1 MSARES
7 RVRRDSRLF
16 AEMCATL
23 MDRGHKV
30 QFRAQG
36 NSMVPNILDGDELVV
51 APATQTEL
59 RTGDVALIQNAE
71 GLRVHRLVA
80 KQSDSPGNVIT
91 RSDTAHAPDLPA
103 SQLFGK
109 VALQRR
115 HNTEVAFTPMQTR
128 LIHPAQVLLRR
139 ARMAVALRLR
149 RAGLFLFGIASL
161 LFFAVTIATPSAF
174 AQADLTMTQTASV
187 TAVATGTNYHYTEI
201 VTNNGPTTIPTG
213 TLVVYQQTPPNTTY
227 QSVTG
232 TNWTCRNGAGTALVA
247 NYQGPIVCTYNR
259 TLNSGISA
267 PTITLT
273 EAISAGTA
281 AGTTIQNSATVTS
294 QLTDP
299 TPTNNTTVTSILVEP
314 AASSDLSVSMTVA
327 PTPVFISSN
336 LTYTIVVTNLG
347 QATVPATANIL
358 QDVLPAGVTF
368 FSATPPAGWTCSGTT
383 TVQCS
388 LTGTMAMNA
397 TATFTITV
405 TAPASATTL
414 SNTAQTTLTGDPNAN
429 NNSATVITV
438 VQPLICATPG
448 RDGAGGTI
456 SGVVNTYFAPAAGT
470 LAAGATSVVLGAG
483 TGTTTPIAAGDLLLF
498 IQMQDASIN
507 SNNTG
512 AYGDGTA
519 GDPATGSS
527 ALASSGVFEFVTATN
542 AVVIGGGTLQF
553 TGTGTGGGLLN
564 SYVEG
569 AATGTQGQQ
578 TFQVIRV
585 PQYTSAT
592 LSNGLVPLAWNGSIG
607 GVLAIDVSAQLTL
620 GGTVT
625 LDALGFR
632 GGGGLLLAGNG
643 TGANTDYVT
652 LSTNP
657 ANSSKGEGIAGTPAN
672 IAPLTFTTTTHA
684 TNTGVEGLPAGSFAR
699 GAPGNAGGGGTD
711 GDPTGNTKNSGGG
724 GGGNGGTGGLGGYG
738 WNTFTALNS
747 TDGGFGGAAFPATT
761 SALLMGGGGGA
772 GTTNNGSYYI
782 SSTNHD
788 SNTTDAACTNVT
800 CTGIFS
806 SGGAG
811 GGIAIIHAGSVTGTG
826 TISANGQSTQSTDN
840 DSTGGGGAGGSI
852 EVLAN
857 SGGLAGLTAAAAGGS
872 AGNAWPESA
881 PGTFSGNRHG
891 PGGGGAGGVVIL
903 TGTPAGINVAGG
915 NNGYTDT
922 AQDSY
927 GATPGQAGISSTVHI
942 ITETPGTQSGAYCAG
957 ADLSVTN
964 SGLPPVVA
972 PGGAITYTQT
982 VTNNGPLDAVN
993 AVFSEAIP
1001 ANTTFASITTP
1012 AGWICTTPAVGA
1024 TGNIS
1029 CTNPSVLNLATSTFT
1044 VVVNVAAG
1052 TINGTQI
1059 VDVDNITSGT
1069 SDPNLANNS
1078 ATALTTVSLATGADL
1093 FTTMTSS
1100 SPTTLAGT
1108 TVTMTAVVKNQ
1119 GPGAAGASNFS
1130 EPLDFNTTFASMV
1143 IPPGWT
1149 CSLPAV
1155 GTNGTIYCSA
1165 TSIAVGA
1172 SSTFA
1177 AVLNVPGTVAS
1188 GITIMETGT
1197 ASSATPDP
1205 NPSNN
1210 AASAS
1215 TVVATAGQAD
1225 LAVTSTAAPTLISPG
1240 NNITYTQIVTNNGPA
1255 TVTNGTVTAVTFS
1268 DTIPANT
1275 TLAQAFVQPTGW
1287 NCVSPAVGATGTI
1300 SCTLNAGQTILKGGT
1315 VSFPLV
1321 VKVNAGP
1328 LPAPPPAGTII
1339 SNTANINNAPCSATQ
1354 DPNCANNFSTTTV
1367 IVALPSQAD
1376 VSIIK
1381 TASPEPVNQGTNLT
1395 YTLKVTNAGP
1405 AIAQGVAVSDTLP
1418 AQVTYGSASS
1428 SQGTCTGTTTVSCTI
1443 GTLSVGSV
1451 AIVTINVTANTFSSA
1466 TLSSNTA
1473 SVTATTSDP
1482 NSGNNMST
1490 FVSTIQSPTAVDLA
1504 SFRVYSQNDGTA
1516 LLEWRTHEESRNL
1529 GFHLYREDAT
1539 GRHRVDPSI
1548 VAGSALLLRGSKP
1561 QHAAKLYRWIDSQP
1575 TPNATYWIEDLD
1587 INGTRTM
1594 HGPYYAEPSGSESSV
1609 TTSTRNASVVP
1620 IQRAQVLS
1628 QLQASASVSAA
1639 VMPARNTMRPVGPRP
1654 VLPIYPVN
1662 YPRFTVADHAA
1673 VKISVEQ
1680 EGWYHVTFAQLYAA
1694 GLDSNIDTRSLHLYA
1709 EGVEQPMLITRPSGP
1724 VSPTDAIEFYGTGID
1739 TPYSGTRV
1747 YWLVR
1752 ENTFPKRINTIPAP
1766 MSGSAA
1772 PTSFPF
1778 SSVREDRTAYFAA
1791 LLNGENN
1798 DNFFGAVVT
1807 SDPVGQDLLVTHIDP
1822 SSAIPTTLD
1831 ITLQGATDQQE
1842 HTVNV
1847 QLNGAMLGQMTFQNQ
1862 ILYSQSFPVDV
1873 SLLQSGTNTIALTSM
1888 NGDNDVSMV
1897 ESIVLQYPHTY
1908 ATDNNWLKATAP
1920 AGTQLTI
1927 TGFSNPQIRVFD
1939 ITDTLNITE
1948 LTGTVS
1954 PVSGVYEVV
1963 VKLPHGAA
1971 SPRTILAF
1979 SSDTESAPVALT
1991 PYTPTFLDD
2000 HRSNADYVVVA
2011 YPDFVPSLTPLLQLR
2026 EAQGHRV
2033 SVVTT
2038 DQIYDEYNFGERSL
2052 FAIRSYL
2059 QDAATKGQRKPQSI
2073 LFVGD
2078 ASIDPRNYL
2087 GFGQTDFVPTR
2098 MIETAAFKTASDDWF
2113 TDFQQTG
2120 YATIPTGRLP
2130 VSSVAEADLMVS
2142 KIVNY
2147 EKGTF
2152 AGTWN
2157 SQALV
2162 VADQNVDIDFT
2173 TAASTAASDL
2183 PASLQVNKILANN
2196 LDFATARTRL
2206 LTALNNGAL
2215 LVDYSGHGAEQQ
2227 WSFSNLFN
2235 TDDAAAL
2242 TNGGRLPVYLVMDCL
2257 NGFFQDVYGESL
2269 AESLVLAPNGGAV
2282 AVWASSGFTN
2292 QPPQNSMN
2300 LSVLS
2305 QLALHPNE
2313 PLGQM
2318 LLSAKNGTTDND
2330 VRRTWILFG
2339 DPAMKL
2345 QFAPSGNSG
2354 TKQTGIPPIGVN
2366 VPKDFSRDCNVSSEC
2381 LRERQNNE

>member
-1 MSARES
+1 MSARETK
-7 RVRRDSRLF
+7 VRKDSRLF
-16 AEMCATL
+16 AEMCAAL

-36 NSMVPNILDGDELVV
+36 SSMLPNILDGDELVV
-51 APATQTEL
+51 APATQAEL
-59 RTGDVALIQNAE
+59 RAGDVTLIQNAD
-71 GLRVHRLVA
+71 GLRVHRVTP
-80 KQSDSPGNVIT
+80 QSTPSGSVIT
-91 RSDTAHAPDLPA
+91 RSDTGQQVDPPA
-103 SQLFGK
+103 SRLFGK
-109 VALQRR
+109 VTLQRR
-115 HNTEVAFTPMQTR
+115 HNTEVAFSPLQTR
-128 LIHPAQVLLRR
+128 VIHPAQVLLRR
-139 ARMAVALRLR
+139 ARIAAALRLR

-161 LFFAVTIATPSAF
+161 IFLAVTMATPSAF

-187 TAVATGTNYHYTEI
+187 TAVATGTNYNYTET

-227 QSVTG
+227 QAVAG
-232 TNWTCRNGAGTALVA
+232 GANWRCRNGAGNALAA
-247 NYQGPIVCTYNR
+247 NYQGPIVCTYQT
-259 TLNSGISA
+259 TLASGVSA

-273 EAISAGTA
+273 EAINAGTA

-299 TPTNNTTVTSILVEP
+299 VPTNNTTVTSILVEP

-358 QDVLPAGVTF
+358 KDVLPAGVTF
-368 FSATPPAGWTCSGTT
+368 VSATPPAGWTCSGTT

-405 TAPASATTL
+405 TAPASASTL
-414 SNTAQTTLTGDPNAN
+414 SNTAQTTLAGDPNAN
-429 NNSATVITV
+429 NNSATIVTV

-456 SGVVNTYFAPAAGT
+456 TGVVNTYFAPAAGT
-470 LAAGATSVVLGAG
+470 LAAGATSVVIGAG
-483 TGTTTPIAAGDLLLF
+483 TGATTPIAAGDLLLF

-507 SNNTG
+507 STNTG
-512 AYGDGTA
+512 AYGDGTP

-564 SYVEG
+564 SYAKG

-578 TFQVIRV
+578 TYQVIRV

-592 LSNGLVPLAWNGSIG
+592 LSNGLVPLTWNGSVG

-632 GGGGLLLAGNG
+632 GGGGRILAGTG

-652 LSTNP
+652 LSTNL
-657 ANSSKGEGIAGTPAN
+657 ANSSKGEGIAGTPMYV
-672 IAPLTFTTTTHA
+672 APGTITLTTTA
-684 TNTGVEGLPAGSFAR
+684 TNTGAEGLPAGSYAR

-711 GDPTGNTKNSGGG
+711 GDPVGNSENSGGG

-738 WNTFTALNS
+738 WNSFTALNS
-747 TDGGFGGAAFPATT
+747 TDGGFGGATFPATT
-761 SALLMGGGGGA
+761 SALVMGGGGGA
-772 GTTNNGSYYI
+772 GTTNDGSYYT
-782 SSTNHD
+782 SSGSHNAD
-788 SNTTDAACTNVT
+788 CGAN
-800 CTGIFS
+800 CTGIYS

-826 TISANGQSTQSTDN
+826 TISANGRSTLSTDN

-852 EVLAN
+852 EVFAN
-857 SGGLAGLTAAAAGGS
+857 SGGLTGLTISAAGGS
-872 AGNAWPESA
+872 AGNAWPETA
-881 PGTFSGNRHG
+881 PGTFSGARHG
-891 PGGGGAGGVVIL
+891 PGGGGAGGVAIL
-903 TGTPAGINVAGG
+903 TGAPTAINVAGG
-915 NNGYTDT
+915 NNGYTNT

-927 GATPGQAGISSTVHI
+927 GATPGQAGISSIVHI

-964 SGLPPVVA
+964 SGLPAVVA

-1012 AGWICTTPAVGA
+1012 AGWTCTTPAVGA

-1029 CTNPSVLNLATSTFT
+1029 CTNPNVLSLATSTFT

-1059 VDVDNITSGT
+1059 ADVDNITSGT

-1093 FTTMTSS
+1093 ITTMTSS

-1130 EPLDFNTTFASMV
+1130 EPLDLNTTFASMV
-1143 IPPGWT
+1143 IPAGWT

-1165 TSIAVGA
+1165 TTIAVGA

-1177 AVLNVPGTVAS
+1177 AVLNVPATVAS
-1188 GITIMETGT
+1188 GTTITETGT

-1210 AASAS
+1210 AASAT

-1225 LAVTSTAAPTLISPG
+1225 LAVTSTATPTLISPG
-1240 NNITYTQIVTNNGPA
+1240 NNITYTQTVTNNGPA
-1255 TVTNGTVTAVTFS
+1255 TVTNGTVTSVTFT
-1268 DTIPANT
+1268 DTIPTNT
-1275 TLAQAFVQPTGW
+1275 TLAQAFVQPAGW
-1287 NCVSPAVGATGTI
+1287 TCASPAVGATGTV
-1300 SCTLNAGQTILKGGT
+1300 SCTLNAGQTIVKGGT
-1315 VSFPLV
+1315 VNFPLV

-1328 LPAPPPAGTII
+1328 VPAPPPAGTII

-1354 DPNCANNFSTTTV
+1354 DPNCANNSSTTTV
-1367 IVALPSQAD
+1367 TVALPSQAD
-1376 VSIIK
+1376 VSIVK

-1405 AIAQGVAVSDTLP
+1405 AVAQGVAVSDPLP
-1418 AQVTYGSASS
+1418 AQVTYASS
-1428 SQGTCTGTTTVSCTI
+1428 STSQGTCTYTAATTTVACTI

-1451 AIVTINVTANTFSSA
+1451 AIVTINVTANTFSSG

-1473 SVTATTSDP
+1473 TVTATTSDP
-1482 NSGNNMST
+1482 NLANNTST

-1504 SFRVYSQNDGTA
+1504 SFRVFTQNDGTA

-1594 HGPYYAEPSGSESSV
+1594 HGPYYAEPSGSAPSLSP
-1609 TTSTRNASVVP
+1609 STQTVASAP

-1628 QLQASASVSAA
+1628 QLQASATASAA
-1639 VMPARNTMRPVGPRP
+1639 VIPLRNTMRPIGPRP

-1662 YPRFTVADHAA
+1662 YPRFTVADHVA

-1724 VSPTDAIEFYGTGID
+1724 VSPTDAIEFYGSGID

-1752 ENTFPKRINTIPAP
+1752 ENTYPRRINTIPAP
-1766 MSGSAA
+1766 MGGSAA
-1772 PTSFPF
+1772 PTSFAF
-1778 SSVREDRTAYFAA
+1778 SSVREDRTGYFAA

-1798 DNFFGAVVT
+1798 DNFFGAIVT

-1831 ITLQGATDQQE
+1831 ITLQGVTDQQE

-1847 QLNGAMLGQMTFQNQ
+1847 QLNGSMLGQMTFQNQ
-1862 ILYSQSFPVDV
+1862 SLYSQSFPVDV
-1873 SLLQSGTNTIALTSM
+1873 SLLQSGTNTVTLTSM
-1888 NGDNDVSMV
+1888 NGDNDVSLV
-1897 ESIVLQYPHTY
+1897 QSIVLQYPHTY
-1908 ATDNNWLKATAP
+1908 AADNNWLKATAP

-1948 LTGTVS
+1948 LSGTVS
-1954 PVSGVYEVV
+1954 PASGVYDVV

-1979 SSDTESAPVALT
+1979 SSDTESAPVALRQ
-1991 PYTPTFLDD
+1991 YTPTFLDD

-2038 DQIYDEYNFGERSL
+2038 DQIYDEYNFGERSP

-2078 ASIDPRNYL
+2078 ASLDPRNYL

-2130 VSSVAEADLMVS
+2130 VSSVPEADLIVS

-2152 AGTWN
+2152 SGTWN

-2173 TAASTAASDL
+2173 SAAVAAASDL
-2183 PASLQVNKILANN
+2183 PTSLQVTQILANN
-2196 LDFATARTRL
+2196 LDFATARTQL

-2227 WSFSNLFN
+2227 WSFSNLLN
-2235 TDDAAAL
+2235 TDDASAL

-2345 QFAPSGNSG
+2345 QFAPSSKSG

-2366 VPKDFSRDCNVSSEC
+2366 VPKDFSRNCSVSSEC
-2381 LRERQNNE
+2381 VRARQNNE